1 MKEKDQ
7 LSMGV
12 ILHFGINSSDEKM
25 KLIVFGWSTL
35 SNGETREKICR
46 LMIDAINTKLMKR
59 GYCLDHNKEE
69 INS

>member
-12 ILHFGINSSDEKM
+12 ILHFGINSSD
-25 KLIVFGWSTL
+25 
-35 SNGETREKICR
+35 
-46 LMIDAINTKLMKR
+46 